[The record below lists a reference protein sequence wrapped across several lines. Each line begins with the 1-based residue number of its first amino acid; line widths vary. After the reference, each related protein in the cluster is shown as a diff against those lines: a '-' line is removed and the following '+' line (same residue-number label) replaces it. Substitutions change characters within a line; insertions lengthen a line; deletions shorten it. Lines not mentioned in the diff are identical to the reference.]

1 MSIEQEEFERVKAT
15 LERIED
21 TIDELDDVVR
31 GDAGR
36 RMPGLLEDMKIVHT
50 FIMKWE
56 RREYMI
62 RGAFLLLSSNIVL
75 TLLAI
80 GAQIFVS

>member
-1 MSIEQEEFERVKAT
+1 MVEISREEYDEFRNV
-15 LERIED
+15 
-21 TIDELDDVVR
+21 IDEIDDVVR
-31 GDAGR
+31 GDTGR

-80 GAQIFVS
+80 GAQVFL